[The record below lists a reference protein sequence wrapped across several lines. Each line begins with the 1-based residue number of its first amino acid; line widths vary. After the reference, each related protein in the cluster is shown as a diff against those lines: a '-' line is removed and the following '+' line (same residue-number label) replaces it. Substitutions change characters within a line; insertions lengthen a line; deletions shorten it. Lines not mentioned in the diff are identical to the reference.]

1 MTIRNVSVWIC
12 HCLDLGTLY
21 DSRGCDMISTL
32 YTLSGCMQAVA
43 NVSWG
48 EEWLLESMTVGK
60 VAAG

>member
-1 MTIRNVSVWIC
+1 
-12 HCLDLGTLY
+12 
-21 DSRGCDMISTL
+21 MISTL